1 MWMSLQTLL
10 LLLLQTLDIS
20 TQPQE
25 QKIIPYLK
33 SYQCT
38 LKTLR
43 LWWKKLRKPQINGR
57 IYRADGSEELI
68 LLKCPFHP
76 KAIYSFN
83 AIPTKIPMAFLTEIK
98 KAILKFV
105 WNHKRPGTAKA
116 ILRKKNKTGV
126 ITLPDFKLY
135 IKAIVIKAVW
145 FWHKNSHLDQWNRF
159 EHTEISLR
167 IYDLILDKWAKNIKW
182 GKDSQ
187 YMVLGKLDIHL
198 QNN

>member
-1 MWMSLQTLL
+1 
-10 LLLLQTLDIS
+10 
-20 TQPQE
+20 
-25 QKIIPYLK
+25 
-33 SYQCT
+33 
-38 LKTLR
+38 
-43 LWWKKLRKPQINGR
+43 
-57 IYRADGSEELI
+57 
-68 LLKCPFHP
+68 
-76 KAIYSFN
+76 
-83 AIPTKIPMAFLTEIK
+83 MAFLTEIK

-167 IYDLILDKWAKNIKW
+167 IYDLILDK
-182 GKDSQ
+182 
-187 YMVLGKLDIHL
+187 
-198 QNN
+198 